1 MQQHGPACAGKL
13 AAYLHPWLAVFCW
26 RIWIWILLLRHRG
39 TFFTGSIAL
48 WCLQKRDFPQIQTES
63 VTQSL
68 KDALQF
74 IFKTKI
80 IFWAMFLDLGSVF
93 FGGIIA
99 LLPIFAQD
107 ILHVGADGF
116 GLLRAAPAFGGLIMM
131 LILVRYPPKS
141 RPWQMML
148 IAVTGFAMHL
158 VICCYQTAVF
168 FHRSS
173 HYYGGM

>member
-1 MQQHGPACAGKL
+1 LSILFLFGCIRGIYSPCFNSLRPFVVPEHLYTNAATWTSMCWQACGIL
-13 AAYLHPWLAVFCW
+13 APVVGCW
-26 RIWIWILLLRHRG
+26 RIWIWILLLASSWH
-39 TFFTGSIAL
+39 FFYGQYCPLVFA
-48 WCLQKRDFPQIQTES
+48 KRDFPQIQTES

-116 GLLRAAPAFGGLIMM
+116 GLLRAAPAFGGLVMM

-141 RPWQMML
+141 DR
-148 IAVTGFAMHL
+148 G
-158 VICCYQTAVF
+158 
-168 FHRSS
+168 R
-173 HYYGGM
+173 

>member
-1 MQQHGPACAGKL
+1 
-13 AAYLHPWLAVFCW
+13 
-26 RIWIWILLLRHRG
+26 
-39 TFFTGSIAL
+39 
-48 WCLQKRDFPQIQTES
+48 LQKRDFPQIQTES

-116 GLLRAAPAFGGLIMM
+116 GLLRAAPAFGGLVMM

-141 RPWQMML
+141 RPWQIML
-148 IAVTGFAMHL
+148 IAVTGFGYAP
-158 VICCYQTAVF
+158 CYLLLPDTSIFLSQFSLLWGHVTA
-168 FHRSS
+168 ST
-173 HYYGGM
+173 

>member
-1 MQQHGPACAGKL
+1 
-13 AAYLHPWLAVFCW
+13 
-26 RIWIWILLLRHRG
+26 
-39 TFFTGSIAL
+39 
-48 WCLQKRDFPQIQTES
+48 LQKRDFPQIQTES

-80 IFWAMFLDLGSVF
+80 IFWAMFLDLSSVF

-116 GLLRAAPAFGGLIMM
+116 GLLRAAPAFGALAVTILGINDAPKISIIVIGTLFQQILIIANTTRMVDRGLIE
-131 LILVRYPPKS
+131 
-141 RPWQMML
+141 
-148 IAVTGFAMHL
+148 TGFSVYWCPA
-158 VICCYQTAVF
+158 
-168 FHRSS
+168 
-173 HYYGGM
+173 

>member
-1 MQQHGPACAGKL
+1 MDQHVL
-13 AAYLHPWLAVFCW
+13 AS
-26 RIWIWILLLRHRG
+26 LRHTCTRG
-39 TFFTGSIAL
+39 WRFLLAHLDLDITFSVIVAL
-48 WCLQKRDFPQIQTES
+48 FLWQYCPLVFAKRDFPQIQTES

-116 GLLRAAPAFGGLIMM
+116 GLLRAAPAFGGLVMM